1 MIVRKI
7 SEPKFSSFMC
17 PNSFPFDIQLTGGYQ
32 CKILQIY
39 IRKPIKNLPQCNI
52 CNNFIFLF
60 LIEKKLLYQN
70 YKDKYFSFIVH
81 LFFLFFLVWHQ
92 KLPIFYFNKHEHYI
106 YRQIIWHSIYT
117 LQVKVLQSSLHN
129 LYVVKYIYESK
140 IICNVVFSYIFEMNS
155 IVYAS
160 PFNDFSRASL

>member
-39 IRKPIKNLPQCNI
+39 IRKPIQNLPQCNI

-60 LIEKKLLYQN
+60 LIEKN
-70 YKDKYFSFIVH
+70 SFIKIIKTSTF
-81 LFFLFFLVWHQ
+81 LLSSIFFFLFFWSDIKNCLFFILTNTSITSFTDTLYDILFIRC
-92 KLPIFYFNKHEHYI
+92 KLKCYSHHFII
-106 YRQIIWHSIYT
+106 YMS
-117 LQVKVLQSSLHN
+117 
-129 LYVVKYIYESK
+129 
-140 IICNVVFSYIFEMNS
+140 
-155 IVYAS
+155 
-160 PFNDFSRASL
+160 